1 MQIQL
6 DPNIPA
12 NLSQEELRDFKTFV
26 DTALDG
32 LTAAAGGEVFAT
44 GNAMLAGL
52 AVIVVVLNGL
62 KIAFSPDYAK
72 DLNPSEIWA
81 QKKGRSSLI

>member
-12 NLSQEELRDFKTFV
+12 NLSQEELRDFKTFI
-26 DTALDG
+26 DIALDG

-44 GNAMLAGL
+44 GNAMLAGSGCHRRGVERVEDRL
-52 AVIVVVLNGL
+52 
-62 KIAFSPDYAK
+62 
-72 DLNPSEIWA
+72 
-81 QKKGRSSLI
+81 